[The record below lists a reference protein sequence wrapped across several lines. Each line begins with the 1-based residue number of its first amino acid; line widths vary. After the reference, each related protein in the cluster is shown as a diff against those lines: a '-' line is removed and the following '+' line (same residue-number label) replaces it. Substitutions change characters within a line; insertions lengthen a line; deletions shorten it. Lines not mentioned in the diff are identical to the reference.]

1 MVTQNTNKSHQRLK
15 KKKKRQQQ
23 RRLVRPTSPAL
34 SWRRAQLIS
43 HENAGKFSHLDI
55 TN

>member
-1 MVTQNTNKSHQRLK
+1 MVTQNTNKSHQRY
-15 KKKKRQQQ
+15 KKKRQQQ